1 MAEGPHSPAGKTVS
15 VGEEEQADY
24 LVRYYLLALGTGLV
38 ERVYWWRLIARGYGL
53 VVPSSDGS
61 LRRRPAWHALNTLN
75 GQLDGADF
83 HGPMAAPEG
92 AYLYPFNL
100 DGREIVVG
108 WSLSPET
115 RATLPRPC
123 REAVSRDGGKAP
135 TPRGCEVILG
145 PSPTYYH
152 LVDA

>member
-1 MAEGPHSPAGKTVS
+1 M
-15 VGEEEQADY
+15 GEEDQADY
-24 LVRYYLLALGTGLV
+24 LVRYYLLTLCTGLV

-61 LRRRPAWHALNTLN
+61 LRRRPAWQALRTLIS
-75 GQLDGADF
+75 QLDGADF
-83 HGPMAAPEG
+83 HGPIAAPDG
-92 AYLYPFNL
+92 AYLYLFNR

-108 WSLSPET
+108 WSLSPGN

-123 REAVSRDGGKAP
+123 AEVVSRHGGVAP
-135 TPRGCEVILG
+135 TPPRCDVTLS

-152 LVDA
+152 LVNA